1 MTTAQP
7 VRGPE
12 RSGAELGRAARAATP
27 RSAHANLPERS
38 GRDAVA
44 IIIEQ
49 NAARVPELVPLRHAR
64 MAASPFT
71 FYRGGA
77 AVMAAD
83 LASTPVSGIDVQ
95 LCGDAHLSNFGFFAS
110 PERRMVFDV
119 NDFDE
124 TLRGPWEWDVKRL
137 AASVE
142 VAGRDRG
149 FPERDT
155 RAAVVATVRQYRKA
169 MRAFAEMPTLDVW
182 YAVADVEKV
191 REQIGAQMSLPDRRA
206 TARELAKAR
215 TRNNLGAMS
224 RFATVVDGVPRIAAE
239 PPLVVPL
246 RDLMHGKGD
255 RRRVEDMLDGLLS
268 GYRESLTPE
277 RARLLDHYRL
287 ADIAH
292 KVVGVGSVGTRCWM
306 LLFVGSGS
314 QDPLFLQA
322 KEARPSVLEAHLGP
336 APQPNAGQRV
346 VEGQRLMQT
355 VSDIFLGWER
365 TAGLDAV
372 PRDFYLRQL
381 RDWKASADIERMK
394 PEALLLYARLCGWTL
409 ARAHARSG
417 DRTAIAGYL
426 GSGTRFDE
434 AIAEFARTYAERT
447 GADHATF
454 IAAIADG
461 RIDADGSADTTAQ
474 R

>member
-1 MTTAQP
+1 MRTGTDRTG
-7 VRGPE
+7 V
-12 RSGAELGRAARAATP
+12 ELGRAARAATP
-27 RSAHANLPERS
+27 RSAHADLPARS
-38 GRDAVA
+38 GQDAVS
-44 IIIEQ
+44 IIVEQ

-64 MAASPFT
+64 MAQSPFT
-71 FYRGGA
+71 FYRGAA

-149 FPERDT
+149 FAERDT
-155 RAAVVATVRQYRKA
+155 RLAVAATVREYRKA
-169 MRAFAEMPTLDVW
+169 IYAFADMPTLDVW

-191 REQIGAQMSLPDRRA
+191 QQQIGAQMSAPDRKA

-215 TRNNLGAMS
+215 TRTNLGAMS
-224 RFATVVDGVPRIAAE
+224 RFATVVDGEPRIAADS
-239 PPLVVPL
+239 PLVVPL
-246 RDLMHGKGD
+246 RDLMQHRD
-255 RRRVEDMLDGLLS
+255 RRQVEDMLAGLLS
-268 GYRESLTPE
+268 GYRDSLAPE
-277 RARLLDHYRL
+277 RARLFDQYRL

-306 LLFVGSGS
+306 LLFVGSGAG
-314 QDPLFLQA
+314 DPLFLQA
-322 KEARPSVLEAHLGP
+322 KESGPSVLEAHLAP

-355 VSDIFLGWER
+355 VSDIFLGWDS
-365 TAGLDAV
+365 TAGLDDLS
-372 PRDFYLRQL
+372 RDFYLRQL
-381 RDWKASADIERMK
+381 RDWKASADIERMR
-394 PEALLLYARLCGWTL
+394 PAALTLYARLCGWTL

-417 DRTAIAGYL
+417 DRRAIAGYL
-426 GSGTRFDE
+426 GSGSRFDE
-434 AIAEFARTYAERT
+434 VIAEFAGAYADRT
-447 GADHATF
+447 GADHTAF
-454 IAAIADG
+454 RAAIAAG
-461 RIDADGSADTTAQ
+461 RIAADGSADTAPQ